1 MVAAT
6 FLVGGCGTA
15 DGASAEPE
23 QPYDGPLSV
32 SRAEARHPGAGAAGD
47 VVDCATWGAGGFS
60 DDEVYASGATAAT
73 AEQAL
78 AVARS
83 EWIFGGV
90 QDGLSVAK
98 QEQDRV
104 LYVLEVGGV
113 RKQAVIVRDGPATDG
128 AGGDGW
134 YVESWAHCDYSE
146 LPESFGD
153 SIGLQ
158 IWSDASGRPVP
169 TSTIESWLG
178 PEHCDW
184 QSMTF
189 LFLGQSTYVR
199 DPLPDLADYFAEP
212 YRPHAPLPPGAVDTG
227 YERDG
232 EQLWL
237 SADGDRAFVGT
248 TDQVEVWPRT
258 ARPLGCE

>member
-1 MVAAT
+1 M
-6 FLVGGCGTA
+6 
-15 DGASAEPE
+15 
-23 QPYDGPLSV
+23 
-32 SRAEARHPGAGAAGD
+32 
-47 VVDCATWGAGGFS
+47 
-60 DDEVYASGATAAT
+60 
-73 AEQAL
+73 
-78 AVARS
+78 
-83 EWIFGGV
+83 
-90 QDGLSVAK
+90 AK

-146 LPESFGD
+146 LPESFAD

-189 LFLGQSTYVR
+189 LSLGS
-199 DPLPDLADYFAEP
+199 
-212 YRPHAPLPPGAVDTG
+212 RPTSETRCRTSPTTSRSPTRPRAAAAGCPRHGLRAGRPAAVAVPG
-227 YERDG
+227 R
-232 EQLWL
+232 Q
-237 SADGDRAFVGT
+237 RAFVGT
-248 TDQVEVWPRT
+248 TEEVEVWPR
-258 ARPLGCE
+258 AVQELGCA